1 MKKFIDFLTD
11 QPKSALLKK
20 NYYDFE
26 QKKLHIFSTKVSFF
40 LFFFEYLKK
49 KKNCLPTY
57 PFLRLLVE
65 KHQN

>member
-1 MKKFIDFLTD
+1 MKKFIDFRTD

-26 QKKLHIFSTKVSFF
+26 QEKLQI
-40 LFFFEYLKK
+40 
-49 KKNCLPTY
+49 Y